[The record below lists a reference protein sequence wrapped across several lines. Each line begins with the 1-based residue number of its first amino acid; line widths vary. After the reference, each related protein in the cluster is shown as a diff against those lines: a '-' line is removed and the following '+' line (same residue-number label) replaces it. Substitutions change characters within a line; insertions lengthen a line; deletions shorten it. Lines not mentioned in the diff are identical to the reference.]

1 MDRWIWQTKDK
12 RAAEENRHII
22 SNVRLY
28 DGEDKTPF
36 DQGSLTVSTHR
47 LLWSDGNQSI
57 EMPLKHIVKMESHGA
72 KFTKSAKVILTLTK
86 APHSKSPGPMNESKH
101 DHIKLSFVKG
111 GHQETESAIK
121 KCLDEKRWE
130 KGVIAVQNKQS
141 SLMGG
146 GLVRIERQIES
157 SRISTDQSLSTAFK
171 DIDNLMVKGKEMV
184 SLAERIAQKL
194 SDVKTGG
201 DETVQLKSH
210 LLSIGISN
218 PVTRETHGTGTS
230 YHKSLGNELARMLHG
245 PLNEAGGVLSVSE
258 VYCRYN
264 RARGIELV
272 SPEDVVNAC
281 KTLTPEHHGMEL
293 KKFSSGVL
301 VVEGDNFKSIMDNLL
316 QTIKANDCCNAVTLS
331 NIMSIPLL
339 LAKERLQAAEQHGIV
354 CRDETDDGI
363 FFYENLLCMA

>member
-1 MDRWIWQTKDK
+1 MDRWIWENKEK
-12 RAAEENRHII
+12 RAAEENRQTITH
-22 SNVRLY
+22 VRLY
-28 DGEDKTPF
+28 DGEDKTSF

-47 LLWSDGNQSI
+47 LLWSDGNRNI
-57 EMPLKHIVKMESHGA
+57 ELPLKCITKVESHGA
-72 KFTKSAKVILTLTK
+72 KFTKSAKVILTL
-86 APHSKSPGPMNESKH
+86 SKSPHSQTPGPITDSKH
-101 DHIKLSFVKG
+101 DYIKLSFVKG
-111 GHQETESAIK
+111 GHQEGETSIRA
-121 KCLDEKRWE
+121 CLNEKRWE
-130 KGVIAVQNKQS
+130 KGVIAAQNKQS

-146 GLVRIERQIES
+146 GLVRIEQQIES
-157 SRISTDQSLSTAFK
+157 SRQNADLSLNSAFK

-184 SLAERIAQKL
+184 ILAERIAQKL
-194 SDVKTGG
+194 SDVKTEG
-201 DETVQLKSH
+201 DETVELKSA

-218 PVTRETHGTGTS
+218 PVTRESHGTGTS
-230 YHKSLGNELARMLHG
+230 YHKSLGSELARMLDG
-245 PLNEAGGVLSVSE
+245 PLREAGGVLSVSE

-281 KTLTPEHHGMEL
+281 KTLTPEQHGMEL

-316 QTIKANDCCNAVTLS
+316 QTIKANDCCTAMNLS
-331 NIMSIPLL
+331 NVMSIPLL

-363 FFYENLLCMA
+363 FFYENLFCLM

>member
-1 MDRWIWQTKDK
+1 MDRWIWENKEK
-12 RAAEENRHII
+12 RAAEENRLTLSH
-22 SNVRLY
+22 VRLY

-36 DQGSLTVSTHR
+36 DQGHLTVSTHR
-47 LLWSDGNQSI
+47 LLWSDGNRGI
-57 EMPLKHIVKMESHGA
+57 EMPLNCITKMESHGA
-72 KFTKSAKVILTLTK
+72 KFTKSAKVILTLSK
-86 APHSKSPGPMNESKH
+86 PSHSRPPGPKGDSNY
-101 DHIKLSFVKG
+101 DYIKLSFVKG
-111 GHQETESAIK
+111 GHQEAEASIRT
-121 KCLDEKRWE
+121 CLNEKRWE
-130 KGVIAVQNKQS
+130 KGVIAVQNQPS

-157 SRISTDQSLSTAFK
+157 SRINTDQSLNAAFK

-184 SLAERIAQKL
+184 ALAERIAQKL
-194 SDVKTGG
+194 SDVKTDG
-201 DETVQLKSH
+201 DETVELKSA

-230 YHKSLGNELARMLHG
+230 YHKSLGNELAHMLQG
-245 PLNEAGGVLSVSE
+245 PLSEAGGVLSVSE

-281 KTLTPEHHGMEL
+281 KTLTPERHGMEL

-301 VVEGDNFKSIMDNLL
+301 VIEGDNFKSIMDNLV
-316 QTIKANDCCNAVTLS
+316 QTIKANDCCNALSLS
-331 NIMSIPLL
+331 NVMSIPLL
-339 LAKERLQAAEQHGIV
+339 LAKERLQAAEQHGYV

-363 FFYENLLCMA
+363 FFYENLFCLM